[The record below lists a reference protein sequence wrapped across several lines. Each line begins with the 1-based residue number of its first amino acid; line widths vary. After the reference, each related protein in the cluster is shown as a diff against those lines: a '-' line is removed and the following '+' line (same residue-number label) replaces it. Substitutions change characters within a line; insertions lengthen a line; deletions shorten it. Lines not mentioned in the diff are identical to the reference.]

1 MSITSPGWL
10 YIIINKSWPGWL
22 KVGTTRNLKTRLQ
35 TYQTSSPFR
44 DYEIIYSIK
53 HPQYL
58 QAEQNIKKQMA
69 YFAKRIK
76 NEWYE
81 VDLQVAKVR
90 LSEQLDNYFYGECDK
105 EEEYHPVPYVMP
117 V

>member
-1 MSITSPGWL
+1 MSVTSPGYL

-22 KVGTTRNLKTRLQ
+22 KVGTTRNLNTRLQ

-44 DYEIIYSIK
+44 DYELIYSIK
-53 HPQYL
+53 HPHYL
-58 QAEQNIKKQMA
+58 EAEKNIKKQMKH
-69 YFAKRIK
+69 FAKQIR

-81 VDLQVAKVR
+81 VDLQVAKIR
-90 LSEQLDNYFYGECDK
+90 LLEQLDNYFYGECDQ
-105 EEEYHPVPYVMP
+105 EEEYHPVFHSLP